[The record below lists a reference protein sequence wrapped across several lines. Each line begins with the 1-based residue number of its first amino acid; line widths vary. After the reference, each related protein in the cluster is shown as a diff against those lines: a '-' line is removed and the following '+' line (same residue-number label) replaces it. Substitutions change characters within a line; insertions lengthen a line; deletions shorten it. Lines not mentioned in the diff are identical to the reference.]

1 MAQTGAAGVS
11 ALGGWRLW
19 VVLLACAIPVQ
30 MTVTASPFLNGA
42 AMDARHLDPAQIG
55 AIRTAEILTNA
66 LLQIWLSARIT
77 RFSPRW
83 LAIVGV
89 AAIGIG
95 NAICVPGTGVVDLA
109 IGRILAGFGAGCA
122 AAAMGAFIAQ
132 TASPHRVAAGV
143 AIPVTIVAIVT
154 ALIVGRTAGAMGQIG
169 AFGVVAVGAAVGLAL
184 TFAAP
189 GGRPHAAHT
198 PTVTSMFGAI
208 RKPFVLSCFTIFMG
222 STAVWH
228 FFERIGVSHGLA
240 PRQIGDLSAA
250 VGVGC
255 ALLAPL
261 LALIRDKG
269 VRWAGIAALVGFG
282 IGSSTIPLSTD
293 ATTFAAGFLIQSMS
307 FAAWSI
313 ISPAISARLDRTGG
327 LNAAG
332 NGWTAL
338 GNALSPAV
346 GGAVIQAG
354 GFAPLGLMC
363 VAASVLTVTFMVIAT
378 RNLPPPVAAT
388 RPDTESATA

>member
-1 MAQTGAAGVS
+1 MAQAGAAGAS

-19 VVLLACAIPVQ
+19 VVLLACAIPIQ

-42 AMDARHLDPAQIG
+42 AMDARGLDPAQIG
-55 AIRTAEILTNA
+55 AVRTAEILTNA

-83 LAIVGV
+83 LALVGV
-89 AAIGIG
+89 ACIAIG
-95 NAICVPGTGVVDLA
+95 NAICVPGTGIVDLA
-109 IGRILAGFGAGCA
+109 AGRILAGFGAGCA

-154 ALIVGRTAGAMGQIG
+154 ALIVGRTAGALGQMG
-169 AFGVVAVGAAVGLAL
+169 AFGVVAVGGAVGLAL
-184 TFAAP
+184 AFAAP
-189 GGRPHAAHT
+189 GGRPHATHA
-198 PTVTSMFGAI
+198 PAVTSMIGAL
-208 RKPFVLSCFTIFMG
+208 RSPYVLSCFTIFMG

-228 FFERIGVSHGLA
+228 FFERIGVSHGLE

-250 VGVGC
+250 VAVGC
-255 ALLAPL
+255 ALLAPA
-261 LALIRDKG
+261 LALVRDKG
-269 VRWAGIAALVGFG
+269 VRWAGIGALIGFG
-282 IGSSTIPLSTD
+282 LGSSLIPLAPSQD
-293 ATTFAAGFLIQSMS
+293 LFAAGFLLQSMS

-354 GFAPLGLMC
+354 GFAPLGFMC
-363 VAASVLTVTFMVIAT
+363 MAASALTVTFMVIAT
-378 RNLPPPVAAT
+378 RNLPPPTAASD
-388 RPDTESATA
+388 RPAAG